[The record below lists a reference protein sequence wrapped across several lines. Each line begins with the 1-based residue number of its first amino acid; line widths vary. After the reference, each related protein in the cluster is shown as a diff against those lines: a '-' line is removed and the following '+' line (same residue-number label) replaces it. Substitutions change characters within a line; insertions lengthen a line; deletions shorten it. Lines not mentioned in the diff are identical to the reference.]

1 VRVRLR
7 FLILLIFFLY
17 SKAVSLTTPTRYAK
31 TGSVRYT
38 RPHAL
43 TLHIHIPITVLVL
56 YYNDLALPFSF
67 FLITSAR

>member
-1 VRVRLR
+1 M
-7 FLILLIFFLY
+7 
-17 SKAVSLTTPTRYAK
+17 VSPETATTPMPKPGLLPLKPGVY
-31 TGSVRYT
+31 GT

-56 YYNDLALPFSF
+56 YYNDLVLPFSF